1 MMNWRVRSEERMDPT
16 PEQSF
21 SSYTSPATLRSKPAV
36 SAGLPSEGGPYGRRA
51 STALGVSEELYRLR
65 LKRGRPGNAG
75 AKRPARRPEKGCP
88 VLTRRRVAKLNLT
101 ARRDGEV

>member
-21 SSYTSPATLRSKPAV
+21 YTSPATLRLKPV

-65 LKRGRPGNAG
+65 LKRGRPGNA
-75 AKRPARRPEKGCP
+75 REK
-88 VLTRRRVAKLNLT
+88 
-101 ARRDGEV
+101 RRDALKNAAPRFVQPGLLYP